1 MRELQ
6 KIAHFMSLQP
16 VTGFNIIN
24 NILKIFK
31 VQIPLDLPV
40 IRLISQALLV
50 RELNMYFN
58 RIRKEDES
66 LSFEGINSFTEE

>member
-1 MRELQ
+1 
-6 KIAHFMSLQP
+6 MSLEP
-16 VTGFNIIN
+16 VTGFNIAN

-31 VQIPLDLPV
+31 LQIPLDLPV
-40 IRLISQALLV
+40 IRIISQALLV

-66 LSFEGINSFTEE
+66 LSFEGINQFSEE